1 MNNQDV
7 YPHGWHSQLGPSRS
21 RSNSLVRR
29 HDSTSLAS
37 YLPTKPPYSPK
48 ALQKFDTDTVF
59 PSRITKKVSSAYDTL
74 QIGPIELAD
83 ANNGV
88 QHVPR
93 REQPIPCRTVATGIR
108 AALPNQR
115 TDHPLDTLSAP
126 QETQFRGNVSYPN
139 MLDINRGSVPRYSA
153 PAWMAPSEVQTAAW
167 PPYHPPYP
175 TQPNSHNRSPP
186 VTRPSFPPYPVTPEI
201 RPGTLRGNYGYST
214 IACPSQSLDPRFGC
228 RISHRPASPESAR
241 GSSTPRYEIDGQE
254 IAPKTALQ
262 SNVTATE
269 PYRSPNTSPC
279 IKQHYKE
286 ASKEVACR
294 TPPTEASQIRRQE
307 PVSMGTQA
315 RSYSLNEGD
324 DVAVSLPNHTV
335 SLEHDSA
342 LAGYGHTGFVETPA
356 ETNQHTPRNGQFQRA
371 QKITEK
377 HDSFYTPANGRFYL
391 ARPYTQLNQ
400 RLKEFRLLRVHP
412 RKACWQHYCTNPTWD
427 ASHASGV
434 DRDQGLLACEIEKTS
449 LTRVGDNY
457 ITLSYCAG
465 DPHKTGMILV
475 DGIPF
480 NAFANLEHAINR
492 LSIHWTSTHPD
503 GEPLLLWADQISI
516 NQSDKDE
523 RSQQVQIMREIY
535 RRSSE
540 TYVCLSVPTIEDCL
554 SWTPAILAC
563 SNRKGAMPSCR
574 EVHQGVILLQHLLL
588 RLLGERGKIAKSCG
602 TAPKPIAV
610 DESVSCDGE
619 PSVEVSITTFQ
630 TSLASFIT
638 NPWWRRYV

>member
-21 RSNSLVRR
+21 GSNPLVRR

-37 YLPTKPPYSPK
+37 YLPTRPPYLPK
-48 ALQKFDTDTVF
+48 ALERFDTDTAF
-59 PSRITKKVSSAYDTL
+59 PLPMTKKVSSAYDTL
-74 QIGPIELAD
+74 QITPTELAD
-83 ANNGV
+83 ANNHA
-88 QHVPR
+88 QHIPR
-93 REQPIPCRTVATGIR
+93 REQPIPCRIVATEIR
-108 AALPNQR
+108 AASPKQRAHLP
-115 TDHPLDTLSAP
+115 LETLYAP
-126 QETQFRGNVSYPN
+126 RETQFLGNVSYPN
-139 MLDINRGSVPRYSA
+139 MLDINRGNVPRYSA
-153 PAWMAPSEVQTAAW
+153 PAWMAPPEVQTAAW
-167 PPYHPPYP
+167 PSYHPPYL
-175 TQPNSHNRSPP
+175 TQPSSHNRLPP

-201 RPGTLRGNYGYST
+201 RSGTHCGNYGYST
-214 IACPSQSLDPRFGC
+214 IVFPSQSLEPKFDYRTS
-228 RISHRPASPESAR
+228 RRPASPESAR

-254 IAPKTALQ
+254 IAPKAASQ
-262 SNVTATE
+262 SNVTATG
-269 PYRSPNTSPC
+269 PCRSPDTSRG
-279 IKQHYKE
+279 IKQHYEE
-286 ASKEVACR
+286 APKGVAYR
-294 TPPTEASQIRRQE
+294 APPTELPQIRRQE
-307 PVSMGTQA
+307 PVSMSTQA
-315 RSYSLNEGD
+315 RPYSLNEGD
-324 DVAVSLPNHTV
+324 DVAVSFSNHIV
-335 SLEHDSA
+335 SLGHDSA
-342 LAGYGHTGFVETPA
+342 LPGYGHTGFVETPT
-356 ETNQHTPRNGQFQRA
+356 ETNQHTPCNGQFQRA
-371 QKITEK
+371 QKITEE

-391 ARPYTQLNQ
+391 ARPYTELNQ

-412 RKACWQHYCTNPTWD
+412 RKACWQHYRTHPSWD

-434 DRDQGLLACEIEKTS
+434 DKDQGLLACEIEKTS

-588 RLLGERGKIAKSCG
+588 RLLGERGKVAKSCG